1 MPADVAALEHAAVQ
15 RDRLDTP
22 LDQPLR
28 LGPGGLLVEHPVHQP
43 ALDQPSERAAESV
56 VVGSAFKADVR
67 QPVKAVGQQRLGS
80 AIALLLMLTQD
91 QTGEKL
97 RLGEAVAATEP
108 AGALRQQRQRQFIRL
123 TQHRPW

>member
-43 ALDQPSERAAESV
+43 ALDQPSERAAERV
-56 VVGSAFKADVR
+56 VVGRAFKADVR
-67 QPVKAVGQQRLGS
+67 QPREAVGQQRLGS
-80 AIALLLMLTQD
+80 AVAFLLMLTQH
-91 QTGEKL
+91 QAGEQL
-97 RLGEAVAATEP
+97 GLGEAVAATER
-108 AGALRQQRQRQFIRL
+108 AGVSREQRQRQFIRL
-123 TQHRPW
+123 TQHLPW